1 MLDAHGVFVMWPS
14 VCRLCSLR
22 FSIVL
27 LLFQHDISIVLS
39 ELHRLRGELSSK
51 SLQRARAS
59 QLRKLDR
66 VLSAQV
72 AVGGLLRPL
81 LPRFLDQQQRL
92 AEAVDN
98 ALHRVTLDGIT
109 LAAPVSAANSGV
121 GGRPL
126 QHQPPA
132 YSAAR
137 TVAAQTAELESL
149 LHSSSSSLGALG
161 AALTGGSRH
170 GGEGGVLDSFT
181 SLSTSSTSLSHVV
194 ESSSAELSD
203 AAGLLARALALE
215 RQTRSLRTQHMQR
228 GKIQR
233 MKEEITAD
241 PATLRDRSV
250 FRY

>member
-1 MLDAHGVFVMWPS
+1 VAFCVS
-14 VCRLCSLR
+14 SLFAA

-109 LAAPVSAANSGV
+109 LAAPVSAVNAGAS
-121 GGRPL
+121 RSL
-126 QHQPPA
+126 QHHPPA
-132 YSAAR
+132 YGAAR

-149 LHSSSSSLGALG
+149 LQSSSSSLGALG
-161 AALTGGSRH
+161 AALTGGTRD
-170 GGEGGVLDSFT
+170 GGTGGGGVLDSFT
-181 SLSTSSTSLSHVV
+181 SLSSSSTSLSRVV
-194 ESSSAELSD
+194 ESSSVELSD
-203 AAGLLARALALE
+203 AAGLLSRALALE

>member
-1 MLDAHGVFVMWPS
+1 
-14 VCRLCSLR
+14 
-22 FSIVL
+22 
-27 LLFQHDISIVLS
+27 VLS

-59 QLRKLDR
+59 HLRKLDR

-81 LPRFLDQQQRL
+81 LPRFLEQQQRL

-98 ALHRVTLDGIT
+98 ALHRVTLDGVT
-109 LAAPVSAANSGV
+109 LGAPVPAASAGT
-121 GGRPL
+121 GRSL
-126 QHQPPA
+126 HPPA
-132 YSAAR
+132 YGAAR

-149 LHSSSSSLGALG
+149 LQSSSSSLGALG
-161 AALTGGSRH
+161 AALTGGGGSRN
-170 GGEGGVLDSFT
+170 GGGGVLDSFA
-181 SLSTSSTSLSHVV
+181 SLSSSSTSLSHVV

-203 AAGLLARALALE
+203 AAGLLSRALALE